1 MNCRNV
7 LVLAAAAFLC
17 ACGNSGIPGV
27 SESHITANVPNAAD
41 FRPFLIRDL
50 TQYLKDPQ
58 GIVSNLVVEYELLRD
73 EPSQA
78 GVGYPKFYLWLTA
91 TNSEKVVIE
100 GAARVAA
107 VDKKQFDILS
117 FTPRSE
123 IVAHPETIKRI
134 FPKALE
140 EKILSKASAKK

>member
-1 MNCRNV
+1 MMNCRNV

-50 TQYLKDPQ
+50 TQYLKDTQ
-58 GIVSNLVVEYELLRD
+58 GTVSNLVVEYELLRD

-78 GVGYPKFYLWLTA
+78 GVSYP
-91 TNSEKVVIE
+91 
-100 GAARVAA
+100 
-107 VDKKQFDILS
+107 ILS
-117 FTPRSE
+117 LANGNEFGESGYRRCRQSRCGRQE
-123 IVAHPETIKRI
+123 AV
-134 FPKALE
+134 
-140 EKILSKASAKK
+140 